1 MTKHTADPIC
11 YMDGTYA
18 PLSALRIA
26 PNDLG
31 VLRGYGAFDF
41 LRTFNGKPF
50 MLNEHVARFARS
62 AKGMGLRIPVSTT
75 ELKRIALELIRRN
88 GFKDT
93 AIKFVITG
101 GPSEDGITL
110 SEKPTFYVLATQ
122 TALPPEDRYTKGV
135 HLRTHEYQRVLPGA
149 KSLNY
154 LVSVQKQKELA
165 RAGVL
170 ELLYVYDGA
179 VLECSSSNIFIVKN
193 KVLITPKS
201 DILAGTT
208 KALIL
213 ALAKGVYRVEERRV
227 SVKELRTADEVFI
240 TASNKAVMPVV
251 KIDSYRIGSGKPGPV
266 SAHLLVLFKKRVGVV

>member
-1 MTKHTADPIC
+1 MTDPIC

-18 PLSALRIA
+18 PLSKLRIA

-50 MLNEHVARFARS
+50 MLDEHVARFLRS
-62 AKGMGLRIPVSTT
+62 AKGMGLTVPVSAQK
-75 ELKRIALELIRRN
+75 LKSIARELIRQN
-88 GFKDT
+88 GFTET

-110 SEKPTFYVLATQ
+110 PSKATFYVLATP
-122 TALPPEDRYTKGV
+122 TALPPQSTYTKGV
-135 HLRTHEYQRVLPGA
+135 HLRTHEYMRVLPGT

-170 ELLYVYDGA
+170 ELLYVYGGT
-179 VLECSSSNIFIVKN
+179 VLECSSSNIFLVKN
-193 KVLITPKS
+193 NILITPKN
-201 DILAGTT
+201 DILPGTT
-208 KALIL
+208 KAFVLK
-213 ALAKGVYRVEERRV
+213 LAKKKYKTVERQV
-227 SVKELRTADEVFI
+227 FVKELKTADEVFI
-240 TASNKAVMPVV
+240 TASNKVVIPVV
-251 KIDSYRIGSGKPGPV
+251 KIDTYKIGNGKPGPV
-266 SAHLLVLFKKRVGVV
+266 AQHLLELFKKEVGAA